1 MKESKDRSSH
11 LILHAL
17 TSLHTI
23 LGLVSRGRGCA
34 RAHYPGVYTRVSY
47 PHPITPILIVNQVK
61 SHLAWIY
68 AHVRTRV
75 KYKVVGK
82 GGEHNPVM
90 VRNTQEARKKHI
102 LGRKIYFGASNTL
115 ASLALNAKIKLKT
128 NYFIC
133 SFSLFQQLSPSGK
146 GIMGKT
152 VNVDPLCRE
161 VKTSKKKSKKSK
173 KKKYSKKKKSSKKK
187 KHSKKK
193 SKSKK
198 KKKKKK
204 KSKSRKRT

>member
-1 MKESKDRSSH
+1 MCKGSLPRRLHQGILSSSH
-11 LILHAL
+11 
-17 TSLHTI
+17 
-23 LGLVSRGRGCA
+23 
-34 RAHYPGVYTRVSY
+34 
-47 PHPITPILIVNQVK
+47 HPNPDCENQVK

-75 KYKVVGK
+75 KYTVAVK
-82 GGEHNPVM
+82 GVPV
-90 VRNTQEARKKHI
+90 RSTQEAHKKHI